1 MGSTTASGARAPR
14 AQPPRAQAQRTCCVR
29 DSGAVRCPRPPLP
42 PCLDRHHPP
51 PDLCLRTPREPGAG
65 GESVRSARKNLGRQ
79 PSAKSFSYPLLLVQ
93 IILTRGGERRGTRD
107 CAPLGASSAEKAHL
121 AQIRPS
127 VAFFPPAD
135 KARAL
140 RVRSGCSMSSGP
152 LHGESEPPASAP
164 EAGQRHGP
172 TAPGMRPCALA
183 GPGPRAGGQEVSEA
197 GSVEKAGGG
206 GGDSFSP
213 FQQGFRSRVGITIT
227 WCQRK
232 KKRACERRERRGKR
246 DSGCTGPLRAPRP
259 SRVLPSSLPPP
270 PLPTIC
276 THRDAAE

>member
-1 MGSTTASGARAPR
+1 MGSTTASGARAPPRTASPSPGAADLLR
-14 AQPPRAQAQRTCCVR
+14 AGQRRGQV
-29 DSGAVRCPRPPLP
+29 SKPPLP

-197 GSVEKAGGG
+197 GSVGKAGGG
-206 GGDSFSP
+206 GGGLIFPVSA
-213 FQQGFRSRVGITIT
+213 GI
-227 WCQRK
+227 
-232 KKRACERRERRGKR
+232 
-246 DSGCTGPLRAPRP
+246 
-259 SRVLPSSLPPP
+259 
-270 PLPTIC
+270 
-276 THRDAAE
+276 